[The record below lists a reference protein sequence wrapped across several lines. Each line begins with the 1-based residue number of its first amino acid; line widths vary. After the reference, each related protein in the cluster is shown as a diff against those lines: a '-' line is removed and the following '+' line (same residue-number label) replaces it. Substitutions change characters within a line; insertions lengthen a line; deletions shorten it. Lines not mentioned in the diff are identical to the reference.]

1 MGGNVSA
8 GKNRPSYA
16 ARRAGWLKQ
25 LHSWHWISSAM
36 CLIGMILFAITGITL
51 NHASSIEA
59 KPEIVQKQ
67 LQLPADLLA
76 QLRAPDDAKDEKKPV
91 PAALHDWMG
100 QHLNRSFDAAAEAE
114 WTADEIYVA
123 QPRPGGDAWLR
134 IDRRS
139 GAAEYESTDRGWI
152 SYLNDLHKG
161 RHTGTAWSWFLDI
174 FAVAC
179 LVFCITGLLI
189 LKVHATNRPS
199 TWPLVGFGL
208 VLPALLALLLIH

>member
-1 MGGNVSA
+1 MT
-8 GKNRPSYA
+8 RPSDA
-16 ARRAGWLKQ
+16 ARRGGWLKQ
-25 LHSWHWISSAM
+25 LHSWHWISSAI
-36 CLIGMILFAITGITL
+36 CLIGMMLFSITGITL
-51 NHASSIEA
+51 NHAASIEA
-59 KPEIVQKQ
+59 KPAILQQQ
-67 LQLPADLLA
+67 LQLPAELLT
-76 QLRAPDDAKDEKKPV
+76 LVRAADDAKDEKKPL
-91 PAALHDWMG
+91 PPTLLAWAGKHIDRAL
-100 QHLNRSFDAAAEAE
+100 DANAEAE
-114 WTADEIYVA
+114 WTVDEIYLA

-134 IDRRS
+134 IDRLS

-161 RHTGTAWSWFLDI
+161 RHTGTAWSWFLDL

-189 LKVHATNRPS
+189 LKYHATHRPS

>member
-1 MGGNVSA
+1 MTRASD
-8 GKNRPSYA
+8 A

-25 LHSWHWISSAM
+25 LHSWHWISSAL
-36 CLIGMILFAITGITL
+36 CLVGMLLFAATGITL

-59 KPEIVQKQ
+59 RPQIVTQQ
-67 LQLPADLLA
+67 LQLPAELLA
-76 QLRAPDDAKDEKKPV
+76 PVRAADAAADEKKPL
-91 PAALHDWMG
+91 PAALHAWIAPQLDRP
-100 QHLNRSFDAAAEAE
+100 LDAEVEAE
-114 WTADEIYVA
+114 WSADEIYLA

-139 GAAEYESTDRGWI
+139 GAIEYESTDRGWI

-161 RHTGTAWSWFLDI
+161 RHTGAAWRWFIDL
-174 FAVAC
+174 FAIAC

-189 LKVHATNRPS
+189 LKHHAAHRPS
-199 TWPLVGFGL
+199 AWPLVGLGF

>member
-1 MGGNVSA
+1 MATPSA
-8 GKNRPSYA
+8 P

-25 LHSWHWISSAM
+25 LHTWHWISSAM

-59 KPEIVQKQ
+59 KPEIVQRQ
-67 LQLPADLLA
+67 LQLPREILGLV
-76 QLRAPDDAKDEKKPV
+76 RTSDDANDEKRRLP
-91 PAALHDWMG
+91 PSLHAWIAE
-100 QHLNRSFDAAAEAE
+100 NVSRSFDNDVEAE
-114 WTADEIYVA
+114 WSADEIYLA

-189 LKVHATNRPS
+189 LKYHATNRPS
-199 TWPLVGFGL
+199 TWPLVGIGF

>member
-1 MGGNVSA
+1 MSA
-8 GKNRPSYA
+8 TKHRP
-16 ARRAGWLKQ
+16 GWLKQ
-25 LHSWHWISSAM
+25 LHTWHWISSAM
-36 CLIGMILFAITGITL
+36 CLVGMMLFAITGITL

-59 KPEIVQKQ
+59 KPQIVQRQ
-67 LQLPADLLA
+67 LQLPAELLPLVHA
-76 QLRAPDDAKDEKKPV
+76 ASDAADENKPL
-91 PAALHDWMG
+91 PAALQAWMG
-100 QHLNRSFDAAAEAE
+100 RTLARSFDGTLAAE
-114 WTADEIYVA
+114 WTADEIYLA

-174 FAVAC
+174 FAIAC

-189 LKVHATNRPS
+189 LKYHATHRPS
-199 TWPLVGFGL
+199 TWPLVGIGF

>member
-1 MGGNVSA
+1 VSA
-8 GKNRPSYA
+8 VKH
-16 ARRAGWLKQ
+16 RAGWLKQ
-25 LHSWHWISSAM
+25 LHTWHWISSAM
-36 CLIGMILFAITGITL
+36 CLVGMMLFAITGITL

-59 KPEIVQKQ
+59 KPQIVQRQ
-67 LQLPADLLA
+67 LQLPAELLPLVHA
-76 QLRAPDDAKDEKKPV
+76 ASDAADENKPL
-91 PAALHDWMG
+91 PAALQAWMG
-100 QHLNRSFDAAAEAE
+100 HTLERSFDPTLAAE
-114 WTADEIYVA
+114 WTADEIYLA

-161 RHTGTAWSWFLDI
+161 RHAGTAWSWFLDL
-174 FAVAC
+174 FAIAC

-189 LKVHATNRPS
+189 LKYHATHRPS
-199 TWPLVGFGL
+199 TWPLVGIGF

>member
-1 MGGNVSA
+1 MSST
-8 GKNRPSYA
+8 KH
-16 ARRAGWLKQ
+16 RAGWLKQ
-25 LHSWHWISSAM
+25 LHTWHWISSAM
-36 CLIGMILFAITGITL
+36 CLVGMMLFAVTGITL

-59 KPEIVQKQ
+59 KPQIVQRQ
-67 LQLPADLLA
+67 LQLPTELLPLVHAADEA
-76 QLRAPDDAKDEKKPV
+76 ADENKPL
-91 PAALHDWMG
+91 PAALQAWMG
-100 QHLNRSFDAAAEAE
+100 RTLERSFDPTLAAE
-114 WTADEIYVA
+114 WTADEIYLA

-161 RHTGTAWSWFLDI
+161 RHAGTAWSWFLDL
-174 FAVAC
+174 FAIAC

-189 LKVHATNRPS
+189 LKYHATHRPS
-199 TWPLVGFGL
+199 TWPLVGIGF

>member
-1 MGGNVSA
+1 MSA
-8 GKNRPSYA
+8 GKH
-16 ARRAGWLKQ
+16 RAGWLKQ
-25 LHSWHWISSAM
+25 LHTWHWISSAM

-59 KPEIVQKQ
+59 KPVIVQKQ
-67 LQLPADLLA
+67 LQLPAELTKLVQA
-76 QLRAPDDAKDEKKPV
+76 ADDAKDEKKPV
-91 PAALHDWMG
+91 PAALHAWMAK
-100 QHLNRSFDAAAEAE
+100 QLDRSFDAALEAE

-134 IDRRS
+134 IDRAS

-161 RHTGTAWSWFLDI
+161 RHTGTAWSWFLDL

-189 LKVHATNRPS
+189 LKYHAVNRPS
-199 TWPLVGFGL
+199 TWPLVGAGL

>member
-1 MGGNVSA
+1 MKPASNA
-8 GKNRPSYA
+8 KH
-16 ARRAGWLKQ
+16 RAGWLKQ
-25 LHSWHWISSAM
+25 LHTWHWISSAL
-36 CLIGMILFAITGITL
+36 CLVGMILFAATGITL
-51 NHASSIEA
+51 NHASSIES
-59 KPEIVQKQ
+59 KPQIVQKQ
-67 LQLPADLLA
+67 LQLPPELLG
-76 QLRAPDDAKDEKKPV
+76 LVRAEGDARDEKRPV
-91 PAALHDWMG
+91 PPSLHTWMSK
-100 QHLNRSFDAAAEAE
+100 HLDRSFDADAEAE

-174 FAVAC
+174 FAIAC

-189 LKVHATNRPS
+189 LKYHATLRPS
-199 TWPLVGFGL
+199 TWPLVGFGF